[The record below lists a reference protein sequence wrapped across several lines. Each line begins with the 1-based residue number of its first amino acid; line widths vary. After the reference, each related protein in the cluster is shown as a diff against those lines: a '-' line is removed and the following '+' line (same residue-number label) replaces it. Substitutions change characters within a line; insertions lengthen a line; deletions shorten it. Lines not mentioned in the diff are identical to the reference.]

1 MNVRQTRFSAPFAL
15 VLLLLGTACT
25 IVPEYD
31 VNIKEIDTEV
41 SVFEEGLTLPLGST
55 NKVVLSSLL
64 NSAGESIDEFLKTD
78 ADGVLVLKYDGSV
91 SLAEQLQKL
100 DLSSIASVD
109 GISID
114 QSFNYHLGDINADNF
129 KVPAQNF
136 NVSVPFTGV
145 ESVDLSIPPIAAN
158 LDALNFKAGL
168 DKYKNVISGNA
179 DLNLGNKI
187 GTLGYDKE
195 VEKNATLL
203 AYVSP
208 YLPYLGDAEMDIPKD
223 MGLLDDVTVPQT
235 NIPVKVPGI
244 SLHEDITAIRDIT
257 LDPNAKMVVK
267 LKVTNPFISSGT
279 VVPDID
285 LDLSGLLNISEAVNG
300 KIDLS
305 DLALSNSNSWTAQ
318 KAYTI
323 TGLATDS
330 YAGTIAIDENVVI
343 DGTIRINDP
352 KTTAAAISNTEKMK
366 MEISIEFTD
375 LTIVSAEIDVK
386 SIEFSHQDVVTIG
399 SNTPFAVPDAI
410 TDIKEV
416 KLDPTKPINLK
427 ITPSNLN
434 CLKQKDLPYSIELQ
448 FPETVEVEGAV
459 DGKLTIAGDMAVDGS
474 VDRDIVIKAF
484 HPVVSGGSVSV
495 KADVGIKAEFK
506 AQNLVVA
513 TDDLPSTSDKDLAFA
528 VSLGGNPAISDIT
541 VTIADIV
548 KDTEISDNIEFEANG
563 LDTFGAITITPEGT
577 PALTIACNIPE
588 LPGLVVKPGAE
599 GILITMPDILKFDT
613 SSLTPGITFTAE
625 TNTLL
630 ITDAIPSSITL
641 PITSIVIQPVKV
653 GDVAKVITNYAVTG
667 SIVVPSAD
675 ISHSDVL
682 SISGKE
688 FGIAV
693 TIPELTVKKLD
704 LEKAIS
710 FEVDEEYDFGFD
722 LDKDGSVS
730 EMVKGADVSL
740 QQVFL
745 NLSADFDGLPDMGE
759 EQFDVDML
767 LTLPDFVVPKEIPI
781 KGKVANNKLNIDPV
795 QIVKLA
801 NVQIAKVDGKSRVDG
816 KMKVTGS
823 VSASGKNIDLSTLK
837 PDIKVDFA
845 ASIGNTDGKIVID
858 KVSGQFSY
866 DVTENAQVKLD
877 NMPDM
882 LKQDG
887 VCLDIADPQ
896 ITLTVTTNL
905 GVIMSGD
912 ITIVPVEGGVDQT
925 ERKIVIPNVTLPYSA
940 TSAETVTKSFV
951 ICKSAATAPA
961 GHEVLEADVAGLL
974 AHLPE
979 ELRVEIKAGVVATAT
994 SVVETNASYTL
1005 DITYGVSA
1013 PVAFGKDFQFTT
1025 STEFDMGKVSQFTSY
1040 GEFGVKGKA
1049 VNDSPINL
1057 AVEMVL
1063 LDDKGE
1069 TIPQSKPSSIVV
1081 KGAQTSDIEFYLS
1094 PSDKS
1099 RTISKARLDITVTAV
1114 PGMPLMETSS
1124 LQLTD
1129 LAAVLPEGV
1138 TVDPLHLNK

>member
-1 MNVRQTRFSAPFAL
+1 MNVRQTRLSAPFAL
-15 VLLLLGTACT
+15 ALLLLGTACT
-25 IVPEYD
+25 VLPEYD
-31 VNIKEIDTEV
+31 VNINEIDTEV
-41 SVFEEGLTLPLGST
+41 SVFEDGLTLPLGST

-64 NSAGESIDEFLKTD
+64 NSAGESIDEFLKAD
-78 ADGVLVLKYDGSV
+78 ADGVLVLKYEGST

-100 DLSSIASVD
+100 DLSGIASVD
-109 GISID
+109 GISIN
-114 QSFNYHLGDINADNF
+114 QNFNYHLGDINADNF
-129 KVPAQNF
+129 KVPAQNI

-179 DLNLGNKI
+179 DLDLGTKI
-187 GTLGYDKE
+187 GTLGYNKE
-195 VEKNATLL
+195 VEKNATLMSW
-203 AYVSP
+203 ASP
-208 YLPYLGDAEMDIPKD
+208 FLPYLGDSELEIPKTY
-223 MGLLDDVTVPQT
+223 LDDVAVPQT
-235 NIPVKVPGI
+235 TIPVTVPGI
-244 SLHEDITAIRDIT
+244 SLHEDITAIRDIK
-257 LDPNAKMVVK
+257 LNSNAKMVVK

-305 DLALSNSNSWTAQ
+305 DLALSPANSWTAQ
-318 KAYTI
+318 KTYTI

-343 DGTIRINDP
+343 DGTILINDP
-352 KTTAAAISNTEKMK
+352 KTTAAALSNTEKMK

-375 LTIVSAEIDVK
+375 LSIVSAEIDVK
-386 SIEFSHQDVVTIG
+386 SIEYSHSDVVTIG
-399 SNTPFAVPDAI
+399 SDTPFTVPDAI

-427 ITPSNLN
+427 IIPSNLD

-484 HPVVSGGSVSV
+484 HPVVANGAVSV
-495 KADVGIKAEFK
+495 KADIGIKAEFK

-513 TDDLPSTSDKDLAFA
+513 TDDLPTTADNDLAFA

-548 KDTEISDNIEFEANG
+548 KETEISDQIEFEAEG
-563 LDTFGAITITPEGT
+563 LDSFGAITITPEGT

-588 LPGLVVKPGAE
+588 LPGLVIKPGDE

-613 SSLTPGITFTAE
+613 SNLNPGVTFTAE
-625 TNTLL
+625 NNTLL
-630 ITDAIPSSITL
+630 IKDAIPSSITL
-641 PITSIVIQPVKV
+641 PITSIIVQPVKV

-682 SISGKE
+682 TISGKE

-693 TIPELTVKKLD
+693 TIPELKVQKLD

-730 EMVKGADVSL
+730 DMVKNAEVSL
-740 QQVFL
+740 KEVFV
-745 NLSADFDGLPDMGE
+745 NLEATFDGLPDMGE

-781 KGKVANNKLNIDPV
+781 KGKVADNKLNIDPV
-795 QIVKLA
+795 QIVKLE
-801 NVQIAKVDGKSRVDG
+801 NVQIDKVDGKSRVDG

-837 PDIKVDFA
+837 PDISVAFS
-845 ASIGNTDGKIVID
+845 ASLGNGDGKIVID

-877 NMPDM
+877 NMPSM
-882 LKQDG
+882 LKQEG

-912 ITIVPVEGGVDQT
+912 ITIVPVVGGEDQT
-925 ERKIVIPNVTLPYSA
+925 ERTIVIPNITMPYSTA
-940 TSAETVTKSFV
+940 SAETVTKSFV
-951 ICKSAATAPA
+951 IGKSVATAPA
-961 GHEVLEADVAGLL
+961 GYEFLEADVSGLL

-979 ELRVEIKAGVVATAT
+979 ELRVEIKAGVVSTAT
-994 SVVETNASYTL
+994 SVVETSASYTL
-1005 DITYGVSA
+1005 DIAYGVSA
-1013 PVAFGKDFQFTT
+1013 PVAFGKDFRFTT
-1025 STEFDMGKVSQFTSY
+1025 STEIDMGQVSKFTSF

-1057 AVEMVL
+1057 TVDMVL
-1063 LDDKGE
+1063 LDGE
-1069 TIPQSKPSSIVV
+1069 GAEIPQSKSSSIVV

-1094 PSDKS
+1094 PADKS
-1099 RTISKARLDITVTAV
+1099 RSIAKARLDITVTAV
-1114 PGMPLMETSS
+1114 PDMPLMETSS
-1124 LQLTD
+1124 LQLKD
-1129 LAAVLPEGV
+1129 RVAVLPGGL
-1138 TVDPLHLNK
+1138 TADPLHLNQ